1 MFNDHFGVEDIS
13 EAIEYISR
21 PRIHKQIENLG
32 IYCTVHEMV
41 PLEFSKYVKEPV
53 LKVKYKF
60 AETSSEIL
68 KEHLDKR

>member
-1 MFNDHFGVEDIS
+1 MEDIS

-60 AETSSEIL
+60 A
-68 KEHLDKR
+68 